1 MGENASNLSGG
12 EKQRLAL
19 ARAFYRDCDLLIFDE
34 VTNKL
39 DNDTSDEILKL
50 IYSLRKNKILIMVSH
65 DLNTLKNCDYIL
77 N

>member
-1 MGENASNLSGG
+1 MNLWVKMHHLSGG

-50 IYSLRKNKILIMVSH
+50 IYSLEKIKS
-65 DLNTLKNCDYIL
+65 
-77 N
+77 